1 MIDYNL
7 AIIGFGN
14 VGQGLAEILAQ
25 GAATIRKKHGVDIR
39 VVAVCDLTRGSI
51 ADPNGLDPKTLL
63 DQINSTGHLGPC
75 AAPAN
80 GWSAHETIEKSG
92 ASVLVELS
100 YTDLKTGEPVLS
112 HITHALESGM
122 DVVTTNK
129 GPAALHFSNVM
140 NLSRRHGRRLGTEGT
155 VMSGTPALSLGAK
168 MLVPAGITRIQ
179 GILNGTTNYMLGE
192 MEKGLSYSDALEKAQ
207 ANGYAEADPTGDVD
221 GYDAAAKIVILAN
234 LVMNQSMTMHDV
246 SRIGISELTREDI
259 QSAKERGQRWKLIGT
274 LEYMHGRIF
283 VSLKPTLLDTSHS
296 LYGIDGSYN
305 VITFG
310 TELLGNITL
319 VGPGAGRME
328 TGYAIISDIL
338 AFGR

>member
-1 MIDYNL
+1 MVDYKL

-14 VGQGLAEILAQ
+14 VGQGFAEILAQ
-25 GAATIRKKHGVDIR
+25 RASTIRKNYGVDIR
-39 VVAVCDLTRGSI
+39 IVSVCDLTRGSI
-51 ADPNGLDPKTLL
+51 ADPNGLDPNTLL
-63 DQINSTGHLGPC
+63 DQITSTGHLGHN

-80 GWSAHETIEKSG
+80 GWNAHETIEKSG
-92 ASVLVELS
+92 ANVLVELS
-100 YTDLKTGEPVLS
+100 YTDLQTGEPGLS

-129 GPAALHFSNVM
+129 GPAALHYSTLTD
-140 NLSRRHGRRLGTEGT
+140 LSRRHGRRIGVEGT
-155 VMSGTPALSLGAK
+155 VMSGTPVLSLGLN

-179 GILNGTTNYMLGE
+179 GILNGTTNYMLCE
-192 MEKGLSYSDALEKAQ
+192 MEKGLSYGDALGKAQ

-221 GYDAAAKIVILAN
+221 GYDAAAKIVIVAN

-246 SRIGISELTREDI
+246 SRIGISELTRGDI
-259 QSAKERGQRWKLIGT
+259 QSAMQKGQRWKLIGT

-283 VSLKPTLLDTSHS
+283 GSVKPTLLDTSHS
-296 LYGIDGSYN
+296 LFGIGGSYN
-305 VITFG
+305 AITFG
-310 TELLGNITL
+310 TELLGDITL
-319 VGPGAGRME
+319 IGPGAGRME